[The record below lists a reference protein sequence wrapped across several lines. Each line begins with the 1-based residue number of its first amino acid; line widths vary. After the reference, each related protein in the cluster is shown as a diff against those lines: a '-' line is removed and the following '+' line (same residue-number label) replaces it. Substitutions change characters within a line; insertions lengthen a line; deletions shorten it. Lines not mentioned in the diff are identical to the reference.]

1 MVTKLNDENPVL
13 GLFSSED
20 ELRDHIAGRLELIED
35 DLALLGKEYSLPNPD
50 GAGGRIDILA
60 RDGLGHILCIEVK
73 RSNNSARGTLNELSK
88 YVTLLVARDRI
99 PRHMIRCIV
108 ISTQWEE
115 LLLPL
120 SYFAQSAGVDVTALK
135 AVRADDEMALE
146 EVALTVLS
154 FLPQLSPDM
163 DLIYFDT
170 LEPRN
175 RSIEIIKTRSI
186 RLPFVRLALL
196 SLGRAGPAGLGSMQ
210 FPLVI
215 CVWRIPDG
223 EHDKIEA
230 VIEQAIGS
238 DVPYVARGW
247 EPESDAK
254 DWITY
259 VSYAE
264 VPEYSSSWTHGTSE
278 KVASL
283 LPSYTLSKVDRIG
296 DWPAHELI
304 NDDARILE
312 SALARSPDGGMGRA
326 NRHQFSVIL
335 KPGMANS
342 WRVSVDAFLE
352 FISFEPVWREQ
363 ARAFL
368 EQSIEL
374 DTTVQLQAFDQR
386 HIIYAIHQASAQGDV
401 NLSWF
406 EAIVWKAGKIVQAI
420 RGDYA
425 WDGKTC
431 PTSAAATI
439 ENVYGSLMFA
449 RLSFMSAVDEKRYEI
464 AHQLHGFVPVYGW
477 VKDGAIHRGS
487 EVLPQ
492 SIKDFV
498 IANPDYCSAISAE
511 LNSVGHLPI
520 GPSD

>member
-1 MVTKLNDENPVL
+1 MVTKLNDVKPVL

-20 ELRDHIAGRLELIED
+20 ELRDHIAGKLEMIED
-35 DLALLGKEYSLPNPD
+35 ELTLLGKEYSLANPE

-60 RDGLGHILCIEVK
+60 RDGLGHVLCIEVK

-99 PRHMIRCIV
+99 PRHLIRCIV
-108 ISTQWEE
+108 ISTHWEE

-120 SYFAQSAGVDVTALK
+120 SYFSQSAGVDVTALQ
-135 AVRADDEMALE
+135 AIRADDGVTLKP
-146 EVALTVLS
+146 VSLTVLS

-170 LEPRN
+170 RKPRD
-175 RSIEIIKTRSI
+175 RSIEIIKTRAK

-196 SLGRAGPAGLGSMQ
+196 SFEREGPTGLGSMQ
-210 FPLVI
+210 FPMVI
-215 CVWRIPDG
+215 CVWRVPDG

-230 VIEQAIGS
+230 VIGQVIGS
-238 DVPYVARGW
+238 DVPYAARGW
-247 EPESDAK
+247 EPEADAK
-254 DWITY
+254 DWISHVT
-259 VSYAE
+259 YAE
-264 VPEYSSSWTHGTSE
+264 VPEFSSSWTHGTPE

-312 SALARSPDGGMGRA
+312 AALARSPGGGMGRA
-326 NRHQFSVIL
+326 NRHQFSVTIR
-335 KPGMANS
+335 PGMANS

-363 ARAFL
+363 AQAFL

-386 HIIYAIHQASAQGDV
+386 HIIYAIHQARARGDAA
-401 NLSWF
+401 LSWF
-406 EAIVWKAGKIVQAI
+406 EAVVWKDGKVVEAL

-439 ENVYGSLMFA
+439 VSVYGSLIFA
-449 RLSFMSAVDEKRYEI
+449 RLSFMSAVDDARYEI
-464 AHQLHGFVPVYGW
+464 AHQLHGFAPIYGW
-477 VKDGAIHRGS
+477 IKDGAIHRSSGAF
-487 EVLPQ
+487 PQ

-498 IANPDYCSAISAE
+498 AAQPVYCAAISAE
-511 LNSVGHLPI
+511 LESVGPFL
-520 GPSD
+520 